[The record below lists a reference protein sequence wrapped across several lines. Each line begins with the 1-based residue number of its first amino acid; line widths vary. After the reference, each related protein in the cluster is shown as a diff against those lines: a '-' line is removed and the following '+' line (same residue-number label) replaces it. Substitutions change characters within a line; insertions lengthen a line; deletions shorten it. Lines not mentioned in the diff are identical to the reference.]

1 MTSDKKKFRKTLVDF
16 VEKYELWFYG
26 TTVLLYIIGIPI
38 SIAVFPDT
46 TMATFVVV
54 SFTGLTAS
62 IGTMATALLS
72 ADQNK
77 EDKNKDE

>member
-1 MTSDKKKFRKTLVDF
+1 MNKKDFRKKLVNF

-26 TTVLLYIIGIPI
+26 ATVLLYIIGIPI

-46 TMATFVVV
+46 TMATFVIV
-54 SFTGLTAS
+54 SFTGFTAS
-62 IGTMATALLS
+62 VGTLATALLT

-77 EDKNKDE
+77 REKNKEDE